1 MIKAIVMGIEG
12 TTTRKDFTQKV
23 LEPYARQQMEPFIR
37 SHYPNH
43 PEVSAL
49 VKKVAIF
56 KKLGEDDVD
65 GICAQLH
72 EWMVTE
78 ARLSLLT
85 ALQVCLWRSVLRR
98 GIFKGHIFSDVA
110 TSFWKWQSKQIELHT
125 FSNGKTEAQRLIL
138 TYSLA
143 GDLSRLI
150 GHFFDAKTG
159 PKNEVASYL
168 TIAETIGFH
177 PNEVIYLSDVYTELK
192 AAHEA
197 GMQVFQVMRDETL
210 DLQIEFPKVNGLD
223 EIELEDRK

>member
-56 KKLGEDDVD
+56 KKLEGGDVD
-65 GICAQLH
+65 GICAQ
-72 EWMVTE
+72 
-78 ARLSLLT
+78 
-85 ALQVCLWRSVLRR
+85 
-98 GIFKGHIFSDVA
+98 FKGHIFSDVA

-168 TIAETIGFH
+168 TIAETSGFH